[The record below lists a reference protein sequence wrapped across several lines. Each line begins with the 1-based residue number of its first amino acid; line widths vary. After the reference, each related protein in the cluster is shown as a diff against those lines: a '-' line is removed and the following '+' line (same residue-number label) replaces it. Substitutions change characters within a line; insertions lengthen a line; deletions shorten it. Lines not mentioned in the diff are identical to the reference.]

1 MISGWW
7 NRWVAGIRTRFP
19 HLCPRPPGP
28 AAQRH
33 HKLTKPPLKT
43 GAIFNILVRCPN
55 YQSHIRF
62 EKTKLSSSIPESEV
76 EFPMNMHVSTLPL
89 MGASLLMTSLIMVTM
104 ITILASLVR
113 NLPDRNSDSRAV
125 FQYVVFSILPFV
137 LRVIL
142 ATLLANEI

>member
-1 MISGWW
+1 
-7 NRWVAGIRTRFP
+7 
-19 HLCPRPPGP
+19 
-28 AAQRH
+28 
-33 HKLTKPPLKT
+33 
-43 GAIFNILVRCPN
+43 
-55 YQSHIRF
+55 
-62 EKTKLSSSIPESEV
+62 
-76 EFPMNMHVSTLPL
+76 MNMHVSTLPL

-142 ATLLANEI
+142 ATLLANEISHKLESNPFFDNFEFIKGIFYHICFDNFFVYSKLCNLINGIIPLFFLAILTLIQDFIIHSMVATKTLIKVYG